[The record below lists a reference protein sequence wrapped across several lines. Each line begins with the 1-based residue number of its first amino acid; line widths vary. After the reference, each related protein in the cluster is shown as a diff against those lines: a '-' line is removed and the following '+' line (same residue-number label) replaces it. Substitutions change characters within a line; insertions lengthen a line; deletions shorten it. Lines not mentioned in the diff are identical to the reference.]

1 MKMNCTIIEN
11 NRELMLFDLDLTNIY
26 EQFNPKKNEYK

>member
-1 MKMNCTIIEN
+1 MKMNCKIIEN

-26 EQFNPKKNEYK
+26 EQFNRKKDEYK